1 MKIAVMSDTHGNVQ
15 LAVSALKSVE
25 KIDKLIHLGDYYR
38 DALQIGNKIGVPVHA
53 VSGNTDL
60 DSNPRVDRE
69 MVLEL
74 GGARFFIT
82 HGDLYRVKQGIDLL
96 VEKAIMEVADVALFG
111 HTHFSFKQRIGN
123 ILYINPGCILSN
135 NPNNSFA
142 ILNLSNNRV
151 EAEIVF
157 I

>member
-15 LAVSALKSVE
+15 LAVSALKSIG
-25 KIDKLIHLGDYYR
+25 KIDRLIHLGDHYS

-60 DSNPRVDRE
+60 GSEPWADRE
-69 MVLEL
+69 MILEL
-74 GGARFFIT
+74 GGTRLFIT
-82 HGDLYRVKQGIDLL
+82 HGDLYRVKLGIDMLA
-96 VEKAIMEVADVALFG
+96 EKAIMEDADVALFG

-142 ILNLSNNRV
+142 ILNLYNSLV
-151 EAEIVF
+151 EAEI
-157 I
+157 ILT